1 MVLSGKDFQRPNL
14 RARTMQS
21 TDNASEPLLVGWR
34 CLNEYGNSACTNLS
48 SLQAN
53 VKLLGQEMKDQIIKK
68 EKQEHFTSTNYFRL
82 TQAPPPG
89 CLGILTQQFQKFL
102 ARWAE
107 LRVDGSGII
116 HRNGWSIGCKS
127 EGQFKSLKCVNS
139 FKLVRLR
146 ITLHNWKWVKI
157 VPPFYDVTVEYTKLK
172 NMKTV
177 LGADN
182 QLKKDDA
189 KLEKAIESNPNTK
202 ISGIS
207 YIHILSV
214 AFYDWTLLPL
224 HSLSAGCWACVGGGD
239 PW

>member
-127 EGQFKSLKCVNS
+127 EGQLKSLKCVNS
-139 FKLVRLR
+139 FKLVCLR
-146 ITLHNWKWVKI
+146 KTLHNWKWVKI
-157 VPPFYDVTVEYTKLK
+157 VPPLDDVTVEYTKLK
-172 NMKTV
+172 NMMKTV
-177 LGADN
+177 LRADN

-214 AFYDWTLLPL
+214 ALWLDTTTI
-224 HSLSAGCWACVGGGD
+224 A
-239 PW
+239 